1 MKLLAENLLIEPS
14 ISGGAVVRFETLD
27 IKWNQDIMHKYD
39 GKKMT
44 VEIKEKRS
52 GRSLDAN
59 AYCWVL
65 CDKIAS
71 TKGLLM
77 KKTDVYRKAIKDY
90 GVSYVMP
97 VKNALLGDIIRWH
110 TNGGYGNDCDVIGKS
125 MVGAHEGCDSCIHC
139 KKYVNDYTRDVV
151 CLCNKKNI
159 ANPHLMEHLPET
171 HTCNDWDNG
180 YTNVMFYQGSSVY
193 DTKQMSILIDG
204 LVADAKELGIETMT
218 PDELERI
225 KTAWG
230 DKA

>member
-1 MKLLAENLLIEPS
+1 MKLIAENLLIDPS

-27 IKWNQDIMHKYD
+27 LQWNHDIMHKYE

-77 KKTDVYRKAIKDY
+77 KKKDVYRQAIKDY
-90 GVSYVMP
+90 GVTLVMP
-97 VKNALLGDIIRWH
+97 VKNELLKDIIKWH
-110 TNGGYGNDCDVIGKS
+110 EKGGLGNSCDVLGP
-125 MVGAHEGCDSCIHC
+125 C
-139 KKYVNDYTRDVV
+139 K
-151 CLCNKKNI
+151 
-159 ANPHLMEHLPET
+159 AQ
-171 HTCNDWDNG
+171 G
-180 YTNVMFYQGSSVY
+180 YTNVMFYYGSSGY

-204 LVADAKELGIETMT
+204 IVADAKELGIETMT
-218 PDELERI
+218 PAEISRL
-225 KTAWG
+225 KTMWG
-230 DKA
+230 ETA